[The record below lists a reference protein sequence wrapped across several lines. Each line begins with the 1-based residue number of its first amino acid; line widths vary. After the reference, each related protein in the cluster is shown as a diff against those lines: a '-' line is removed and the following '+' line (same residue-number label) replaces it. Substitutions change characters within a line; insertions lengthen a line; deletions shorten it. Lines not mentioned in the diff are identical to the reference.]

1 MKCIQWQK
9 DSHGLFDYDMRQID
23 QTSYFT
29 KCPKVVIR
37 HNSDIIFDDIGT
49 NIQIKY
55 TTNHQELFNIYK
67 NRNRFFIEGV
77 VPSDLS
83 QDIDEKY
90 LEAGEPTLNPIEMK
104 ERMYNVVRYQ
114 NIITSKKKLD
124 YLLKKNDIVK
134 MGRVK
139 IKINQIFIKQK
150 VQDRNDRIKRRKE
163 RVQAELEKKLE
174 WILQTENKEFA
185 YILLMPSHD
194 EKIDELR
201 KLFIK
206 DLKYDENYEILSQGS
221 DKSDYE
227 P

>member
-1 MKCIQWQK
+1 MMKCIQWQK

-139 IKINQIFIKQK
+139 IKIN
-150 VQDRNDRIKRRKE
+150 
-163 RVQAELEKKLE
+163 
-174 WILQTENKEFA
+174 
-185 YILLMPSHD
+185 
-194 EKIDELR
+194 
-201 KLFIK
+201 
-206 DLKYDENYEILSQGS
+206 
-221 DKSDYE
+221 
-227 P
+227 